1 MDVQNVN
8 YAIKAAYL
16 SQMMEMI
23 HIKPDIILPA
33 ISKGP
38 NFEKYSIEALS
49 KFIGIVVSEN

>member
-1 MDVQNVN
+1 
-8 YAIKAAYL
+8 
-16 SQMMEMI
+16 MMEMI